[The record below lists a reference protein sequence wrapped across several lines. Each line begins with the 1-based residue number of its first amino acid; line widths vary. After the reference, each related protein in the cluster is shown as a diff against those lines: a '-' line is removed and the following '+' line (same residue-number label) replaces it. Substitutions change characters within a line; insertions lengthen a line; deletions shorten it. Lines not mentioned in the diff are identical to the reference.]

1 MHPAIVLYYHIH
13 IPLVEGRIFI
23 TDHPHSALSRPIM
36 VGYGWGVQ
44 WSFLSNDCSFLPS
57 KQLLRHGIGLSTSS
71 DSEMITQLLAY
82 TPPQEQDDTPD
93 WVAR

>member
-1 MHPAIVLYYHIH
+1 M
-13 IPLVEGRIFI
+13 
-23 TDHPHSALSRPIM
+23 SALYNLNFRK
-36 VGYGWGVQ
+36 
-44 WSFLSNDCSFLPS
+44 SFIRSLPDS
-57 KQLLRHGIGLSTSS
+57 PAQILPTYLLLRHGIGLSTSS